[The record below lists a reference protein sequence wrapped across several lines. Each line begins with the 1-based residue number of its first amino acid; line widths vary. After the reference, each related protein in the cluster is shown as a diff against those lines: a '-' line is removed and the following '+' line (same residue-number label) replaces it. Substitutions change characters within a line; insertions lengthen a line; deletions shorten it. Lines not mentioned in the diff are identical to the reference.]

1 MSPPDSALAN
11 LQLTIDELERQF
23 AGQRAERD
31 VVLARET
38 ATAELHQI
46 INSGNRM
53 RRRELFGVVAGAVIL
68 LPGAS
73 PAQHLDH
80 VSHVGVLMGFSENR
94 PETQEYVAAFA
105 KALEGYGWL
114 EGKNLRTDYRFF
126 SATDPTL
133 FDRNAA
139 ELIAMSP
146 EVILASTTPA
156 LRPLHQQTRTIPVV
170 FVQVSDPV
178 GQGFVEN
185 LARPGGNIT
194 GFSAYDGELAAKW
207 AQLLKEVAPGVTR
220 VTVIFN
226 PDTAPHAR
234 LLNPAIATAA
244 PSLGMTAT
252 FAPVHDDAGVE
263 SAMAAVAREP
273 GGGMIAL
280 PDSFNALHR
289 DAIVAAAARHHLPL
303 LGVDEFFA
311 RAGAVMS
318 YSVDLVQV
326 HAHATSYID
335 RILRGTKPADL
346 PVQRPTKY
354 SLIINL
360 KTAEAL
366 GLTVPPALLALA
378 DDVIE

>member
-1 MSPPDSALAN
+1 MSPPDSGWPIFDRPSMILSAN
-11 LQLTIDELERQF
+11 LPAR
-23 AGQRAERD
+23 GQS
-31 VVLARET
+31 
-38 ATAELHQI
+38 ATRYSPGRLPADLLPI
-46 INSGNRM
+46 VNSGNRM
-53 RRRELFGVVAGAVIL
+53 RRRELFEVVAGAVIL
-68 LPGAS
+68 LPVAS
-73 PAQHLDH
+73 LAQHLDR

-105 KALEGYGWL
+105 KALEGYGWV
-114 EGKNLRTDYRFF
+114 EGKNLRIDYRFF
-126 SATDPTL
+126 SAPDPTI
-133 FDRNAA
+133 FDRDAA
-139 ELIAMSP
+139 ELVAMSP

-156 LRPLHQQTRTIPVV
+156 LRPLHQQTRTIPIV

-178 GQGFVEN
+178 GQGFVES

-194 GFSAYDGELAAKW
+194 GFSAYDAELAAKW
-207 AQLLKEVAPGVTR
+207 AQLIKEVAPGVTR
-220 VTVIFN
+220 VAVIFN
-226 PDTAPHAR
+226 PDTAPQAR

-244 PSLGMTAT
+244 ASLGMTAT
-252 FAPVHDDAGVE
+252 FAPVQDDAGVE
-263 SAMAAVAREP
+263 SAITAVAREP
-273 GGGMIAL
+273 GGGVITL

-289 DAIVAAAARHHLPL
+289 DAILAAAARHHLPL

-318 YSVDLVQV
+318 YSVDLVRV
-326 HAHATSYID
+326 HAQAASYID

-354 SLIINL
+354 SLSINL

-366 GLTVPPALLALA
+366 GLTVPPALLAFA